1 MVSLRDHRVRIVAG
15 ILLLVLGMFMTAAAT
30 YPTPMSPYYEE
41 NGSLS
46 LEEGNVIQLPANVT
60 ALYPYEYKNEYSL
73 KVTLWGTGEVSLTN
87 TYTGEK
93 LNISLSRDGVPIT
106 IIPPAIVKLSSSNA
120 HLVRYS
126 LAIYPSTSVSSE
138 LWLLILAVILALIG
152 AVLGISGVM
161 SFIIKRFGENLQRK

>member
-1 MVSLRDHRVRIVAG
+1 MAGLRDHRVRIVVG
-15 ILLLVLGMFMTAAAT
+15 ILLLVLGMFMTVVAT

-46 LEEGNVIQLPANVT
+46 FEEGNVIQLPTNVT

-73 KVTLWGTGEVSLTN
+73 KVTLWGTGEVALTN

-106 IIPPAIVKLSSSNA
+106 IIPPAIVELSSSNA
-120 HLVRYS
+120 HLIRYS
-126 LAIYPSTSVSSE
+126 LAIYPSSSVSSE
-138 LWLLILAVILALIG
+138 LWLLIPAMIVALVG
-152 AVLGISGVM
+152 AVLGVSGVM
-161 SFIIKRFGENLQRK
+161 SFIIKRFGENLLGK